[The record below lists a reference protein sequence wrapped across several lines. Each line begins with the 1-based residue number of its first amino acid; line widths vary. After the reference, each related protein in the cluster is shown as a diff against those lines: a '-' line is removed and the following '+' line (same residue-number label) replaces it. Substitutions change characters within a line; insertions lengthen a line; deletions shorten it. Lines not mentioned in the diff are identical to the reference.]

1 MRKNVMVTGADR
13 GLGFA
18 LCEEF
23 LKTSGRQTGA
33 ESGTTFQV
41 IAGRYMEEW
50 KELDALKQTYPDRLI
65 CVPLDVGDDN
75 SVKTAVQ
82 KVMERV
88 ETVDMLIHC
97 AGINGTIRDIRDGYD
112 YPGMLR
118 TLNVNALGAIRVTE
132 AFLPLMDRGTDKK
145 ICCIS
150 SEAGSIGTCWR
161 EDETEY
167 CMSKAAL
174 NAGMAVLSNR
184 LKKDGYEIRLYH
196 PGWMNT
202 YMMGTKEEHAD
213 LNPEE
218 AARLALQSFFKIRE
232 QEKLVLDSYD
242 GSIIP
247 W

>member
-1 MRKNVMVTGADR
+1 MRKTVMVTGADR

-18 LCEEF
+18 LCEEL
-23 LKTSGRQTGA
+23 LKNSGRQACT

-50 KELDALKQTYPDRLI
+50 KELDALKRTYPDRLI
-65 CVPLDVGDDN
+65 CVPLDVGEDN
-75 SVKTAVQ
+75 SVKIAAQ

-112 YPGMLR
+112 YLAMLR
-118 TLNVNALGAIRVTE
+118 TLNINALGAIRVTE

-161 EDETEY
+161 EDENRILHVQGCTQRRYGSSFKPAEKRRVRNPSLSPRMDEY
-167 CMSKAAL
+167 L
-174 NAGMAVLSNR
+174 
-184 LKKDGYEIRLYH
+184 
-196 PGWMNT
+196 
-202 YMMGTKEEHAD
+202 
-213 LNPEE
+213 
-218 AARLALQSFFKIRE
+218 
-232 QEKLVLDSYD
+232 YD
-242 GSIIP
+242 GNQRRTRRFESGRSGKAGPAELFQNTGTGKAGIGQL
-247 W
+247 